1 MDGCALTVAAPQLEG
16 DGVFDA
22 DEAEAERVKA
32 KAKLEKV
39 CGAPLPDL
47 ISHAFYRPA
56 VRALMCRVSRR

>member
-1 MDGCALTVAAPQLEG
+1 MG

-39 CGAPLPDL
+39 
-47 ISHAFYRPA
+47 RPSIA
-56 VRALMCRVSRR
+56 MALLSIATLYLSRLLSR